1 MVEPV
6 GPKPSFPIQPKEV
19 QLKQKATVLSEQI
32 SEFHRLVAGLLAD
45 PPNVDRTDSLY
56 EIAECIQS
64 LQKTSLEAKK
74 L

>member
-6 GPKPSFPIQPKEV
+6 GPRPSFPIQPKEI
-19 QLKQKATVLSEQI
+19 QLKQKANVISEQI
-32 SEFHRLVAGLLAD
+32 LEFHDLVGQLLAD
-45 PPNVDRTDSLY
+45 PSRVDQTESLY
-56 EIAECIQS
+56 QIAECIQS